1 MEGKMNY
8 QILMTIAMFVMAVGV
23 LIIALFR
30 KKQPRLSTRYW
41 DFISIGAILF
51 GGLALTNLLASAA
64 NMKWELIDTTTKL
77 LLIVFPTFFII
88 WFVVYLVL
96 FFGKG
101 GSNSRVNDD
110 ERTELANTKSARNAL
125 LATNVALF
133 AYLLGSE
140 TLARSALIV
149 VLFSGFVV
157 YGVSI
162 IFYYYWKA

>member
-1 MEGKMNY
+1 M
-8 QILMTIAMFVMAVGV
+8 
-23 LIIALFR
+23 
-30 KKQPRLSTRYW
+30 
-41 DFISIGAILF
+41 
-51 GGLALTNLLASAA
+51 
-64 NMKWELIDTTTKL
+64 
-77 LLIVFPTFFII
+77 FPTFFII